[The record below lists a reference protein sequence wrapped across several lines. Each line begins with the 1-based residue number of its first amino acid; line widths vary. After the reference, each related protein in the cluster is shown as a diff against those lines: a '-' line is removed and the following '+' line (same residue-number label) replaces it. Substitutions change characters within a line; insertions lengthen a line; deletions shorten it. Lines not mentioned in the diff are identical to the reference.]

1 MSCPVSASCALTP
14 QEAETSMYWKPV
26 ALVATLIAFGFVA
39 APTTRVW
46 GGCPRATVTFGHTVT
61 LPAGVVLPAGEYA
74 FQIADMADLV
84 LVRSADCEET
94 FYLGFTTEVP
104 PPGSRAGA
112 VHVALGPAPAGEPTP
127 IVAWYPF
134 DGPNGYQFRY

>member
-1 MSCPVSASCALTP
+1 
-14 QEAETSMYWKPV
+14 MYWKPV
-26 ALVATLIAFGFVA
+26 ALVATLIAFGVVA

-46 GGCPRATVTFGHTVT
+46 G
-61 LPAGVVLPAGEYA
+61 PAGEYA

-84 LVRSADCEET
+84 LVRSADCEAT

-104 PPGSRAGA
+104 RPGSRAGA

-134 DGPNGYQFRY
+134 DGPNGYEFKY